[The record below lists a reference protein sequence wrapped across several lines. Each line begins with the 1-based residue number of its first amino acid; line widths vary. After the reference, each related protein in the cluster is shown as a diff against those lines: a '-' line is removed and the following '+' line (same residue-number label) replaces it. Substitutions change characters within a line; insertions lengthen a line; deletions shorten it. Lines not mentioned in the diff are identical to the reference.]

1 MVIIASDG
9 NLGAF
14 VDSIGKLFLGHVQ
27 TFSGKV
33 RNTPGISRRCYV
45 HPVVPESY
53 LDGTLVEQ
61 LGRQAEQKLT
71 TEVRK
76 LPADEAAVLMLLR
89 QTLSRRAC
97 KKA

>member
-1 MVIIASDG
+1 MG
-9 NLGAF
+9 PWF
-14 VDSIGKLFLGHVQ
+14 
-27 TFSGKV
+27 
-33 RNTPGISRRCYV
+33 
-45 HPVVPESY
+45 
-53 LDGTLVEQ
+53 EQ